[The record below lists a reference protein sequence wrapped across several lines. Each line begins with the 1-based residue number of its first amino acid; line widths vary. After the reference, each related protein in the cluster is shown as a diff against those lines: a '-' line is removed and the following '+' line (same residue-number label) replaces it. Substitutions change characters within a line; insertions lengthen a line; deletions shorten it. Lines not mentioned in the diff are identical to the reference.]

1 VAGVGGACAS
11 GFGLWAAVA
20 VGDCWGWIVLML
32 ASAAALVSRFS
43 MLKIEK
49 SNEGAL
55 DATGTPAL
63 LFLTHAKEEN
73 SVRGAALS
81 GEGRRRLRFAPLSC
95 KNGGWGWGWTR
106 GQSDAELCRC
116 SFFN

>member
-1 VAGVGGACAS
+1 MAGVGGACAS

-43 MLKIEK
+43 MMKIEK

-55 DATGTPAL
+55 DVTGTPAL
-63 LFLTHAKEEN
+63 LVLTHAQEEN
-73 SVRGAALS
+73 SVRGGGSFWGGQKTL
-81 GEGRRRLRFAPLSC
+81 EIRPPVVQEWRLGMGLD
-95 KNGGWGWGWTR
+95 TR
-106 GQSDAELCRC
+106 TI
-116 SFFN
+116 